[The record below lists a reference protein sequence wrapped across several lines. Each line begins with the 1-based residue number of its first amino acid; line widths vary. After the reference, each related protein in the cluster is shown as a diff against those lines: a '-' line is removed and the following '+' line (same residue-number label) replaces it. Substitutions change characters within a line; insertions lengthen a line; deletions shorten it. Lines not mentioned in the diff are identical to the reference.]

1 MFGGYEAHPPDGAV
15 RRADEWKLS
24 CILHPAEGVLVPVH
38 FEGNTYGVPRRYMVA
53 SAHLA
58 KPRQVFMRQGGRA
71 LVWRYDVAR
80 KNGDVTDDRAVNLY
94 WHELP
99 EPVSYAS
106 LMREAK
112 WARRPWG
119 GVSPAT
125 KLTASNRMVGP
136 FRREQGNGTR
146 GGVQT
151 GVRVWVTAIR

>member
-1 MFGGYEAHPPDGAV
+1 MEITEYAQFANDVDLIVDDEFLWRPVPNVWGYEAHPDGAV

-58 KPRQVFMRQGGRA
+58 KPRQVFMRQGRA

-119 GVSPAT
+119 VSPAT
-125 KLTASNRMVGP
+125 KPYGK
-136 FRREQGNGTR
+136 
-146 GGVQT
+146 
-151 GVRVWVTAIR
+151 

>member
-1 MFGGYEAHPPDGAV
+1 MEITEYAQFANDVDLIVDDEFLWRPVPNVWGYEAHPPDGAV

-125 KLTASNRMVGP
+125 KPYGK
-136 FRREQGNGTR
+136 
-146 GGVQT
+146 
-151 GVRVWVTAIR
+151 